1 MCKRVT
7 LITGASSGI
16 GAALAQT
23 LAAPGEILY
32 IHSRGGKDG
41 TKIRSLE
48 KVAQKVRDKG
58 AQAETILFD
67 LDKSGAGKKIVKQV
81 IAGSGKLDRVVSNA
95 GFAVNSPMGNITRAE
110 LDHSYR
116 VIMGSFFDIV
126 DQALP
131 HLMNS
136 NRGRI
141 VVTSSFVVDQA
152 PGERLFPATAA
163 AKGALEA
170 FAKTLAVQLAQQ
182 NITVNCVVPGFTE
195 KDSTGHSALSNKSW
209 KQAAAMTPN
218 RRLARPADI
227 AAAIA
232 FFLSDDASHI
242 TGQTL
247 RVDGGLS
254 LI

>member
-1 MCKRVT
+1 MCNRVT

-16 GAALAQT
+16 GAAVAQT

-32 IHSRGGKDG
+32 LHARGGKDG
-41 TKIRSLE
+41 TKIHLLE
-48 KVAQKVRDKG
+48 KVAQKARDHG
-58 AQAETILFD
+58 AQAETILSD
-67 LDKSGAGKKIVKQV
+67 LDKNGAGKSVVKQV
-81 IAGSGKLDRVVSNA
+81 IASSGKLDRIVSNA
-95 GFAVNSPMGNITRAE
+95 GFALNLPMGNTTRAE

-126 DQALP
+126 DEALP

-141 VVTSSFVVDQA
+141 VVTSSFVVDQV

-170 FAKTLAVQLAQQ
+170 FAKTLAVQLAHKS
-182 NITVNCVVPGFTE
+182 ITVNCVVPGFTK

-218 RRLARPADI
+218 RRLAIPADI

-232 FFLSDDASHI
+232 FFLSDDAGHV